1 MTEKVIF
8 IHDWQDSNQIWEQR
22 KFYDSQVNRVR
33 IKFNQIIVELAKL
46 QNILKRSYN
55 SLMKYFKENSYLGMY
70 NTVISNI

>member
-1 MTEKVIF
+1 MIF

-55 SLMKYFKENSYLGMY
+55 SLKKYFKENSYLGMY